1 MTAADHN
8 KILATGFAA
17 FAAIFSFTFLLLLL
31 VTTGVFVA
39 LGISSG
45 KETGD
50 GQQVS
55 IGILGGIVTI
65 IFYAVLGFTC
75 VLPTALA
82 SWKMFKGRMKARLW
96 ATIAA
101 IVVLPVFPLGT
112 VLGIYG
118 LWFLLSAEG
127 KRFYHRTHKVGGEIC

>member
-17 FAAIFSFTFLLLLL
+17 FAAIFSFTFLLSLL

-39 LGISSG
+39 LGISLA
-45 KETGD
+45 KEAGD
-50 GQQVS
+50 GKQVG
-55 IGILGGIVTI
+55 IGVLGGIVTV
-65 IFYAVLGFTC
+65 IFYAVLGLIC

-82 SWKMFKGRMKARLW
+82 SWKMFKLRMNARLW

-101 IVVLPVFPLGT
+101 IMVLPVIPLGT
-112 VLGIYG
+112 ALGIYAF
-118 LWFLLSAEG
+118 WFLFSAEG
-127 KRFYHRTHKVGGEIC
+127 KRFYHPTS

>member
-1 MTAADHN
+1 MTGADHN

-17 FAAIFSFTFLLLLL
+17 FAVIFFCTFLLLLL

-39 LGISSG
+39 LGTSLA

-50 GQQVS
+50 DKQVG
-55 IGILGGIVTI
+55 IGILGGIVTV
-65 IFYAVLGFTC
+65 IFYAVLGLIC

-96 ATIAA
+96 ATIAV

-118 LWFLLSAEG
+118 LWFLFSAEG
-127 KRFYHRTHKVGGEIC
+127 RRFYLTTHKVAGEIP